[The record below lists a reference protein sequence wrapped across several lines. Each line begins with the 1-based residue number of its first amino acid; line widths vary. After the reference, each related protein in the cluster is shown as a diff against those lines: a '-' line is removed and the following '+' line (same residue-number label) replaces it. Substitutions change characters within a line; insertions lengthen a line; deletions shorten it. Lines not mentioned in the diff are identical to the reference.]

1 MLIMVGD
8 MIEIICSGSNGNRR
22 SLIQSL
28 ASHLTLR
35 WQRTHR
41 RDVCAPLSDN
51 CPRRGEA
58 RRSHRLLAI

>member
-8 MIEIICSGSNGNRR
+8 MIGIIFSGTNGNRG
-22 SLIQSL
+22 SLIQYPGL
-28 ASHLTLR
+28 HLTPM

-41 RDVCAPLSDN
+41 RDAYAPLSDN